1 MSKTAKIISQ
11 IQSIFD
17 KEISIDVENILETGE
32 SYNNIEQIRSAV
44 KIFLSAVKANKIS
57 NIEVNEEFKVDT
69 TVSEISE
76 LFVLGLVEVEPSDFE
91 GDDPLSVNEMIETSS
106 TYVFNQIQKQE
117 ITGLNFYI

>member
-11 IQSIFD
+11 IQAIFD

-44 KIFLSAVKANKIS
+44 KVFLSAVKANKIS
-57 NIEVNEEFKVDT
+57 NIEVNEEFKVDS

-76 LFVLGLVEVEPSDFE
+76 LFVLGLIEVEPSDFE
-91 GDDPLSVNEMIETSS
+91 GDEPLSVNEMIETSS

>member
-32 SYNNIEQIRSAV
+32 SYNNMEQIRSAV
-44 KIFLSAVKANKIS
+44 RIFLSAVKANKIS
-57 NIEVNEEFKVDT
+57 NIEVNEEFKVDA

-76 LFVLGLVEVEPSDFE
+76 LFVLGLIEVEPSDFE

>member
-32 SYNNIEQIRSAV
+32 SYNNMEQIRSAV
-44 KIFLSAVKANKIS
+44 RIFLSAVKANKIS
-57 NIEVNEEFKVDT
+57 NIEVNEEFKVDA

-76 LFVLGLVEVEPSDFE
+76 LFVLGL
-91 GDDPLSVNEMIETSS
+91 
-106 TYVFNQIQKQE
+106 
-117 ITGLNFYI
+117 

>member
-1 MSKTAKIISQ
+1 MSKTEKIINQ
-11 IQSIFD
+11 IQAIFD
-17 KEISIDVENILETGE
+17 KEISIDVENILETGD

-44 KIFLSAVKANKIS
+44 TVFLSAVKANKIS
-57 NIEVNEEFKVDT
+57 NIEINEEFKVDV

-76 LFVLGLVEVEPSDFE
+76 LFVLGLVEIEPSDFE
-91 GDDPLSVNEMIETSS
+91 GDEPLSVNEMIETSS

>member
-11 IQSIFD
+11 IQAIFD
-17 KEISIDVENILETGE
+17 KEISINVENILETGE

-44 KIFLSAVKANKIS
+44 TVFLSSVKANKIS
-57 NIEVNEEFKVDT
+57 NIEVNEEFKVDSA
-69 TVSEISE
+69 VSEISE
-76 LFVLGLVEVEPSDFE
+76 LFVLGLIEVEPSDFE
-91 GDDPLSVNEMIETSS
+91 GDEPLSVKEMIETSS